1 MKFRTEKVLRDK
13 IKVVVSSPRNL
24 SYSKEKKL
32 RYRRGEVMLHRVEI
46 RRVLRML
53 QKQIEKELEKLSGH
67 PAGSSPGVG
76 SGLWIFLVLF
86 PDGDSEKL
94 VNDII

>member
-24 SYSKEKKL
+24 SFSTEKKL

-53 QKQIEKELEKLSGH
+53 QKQIEKELEKLSGL
-67 PAGSSPGVG
+67 PQNY
-76 SGLWIFLVLF
+76 
-86 PDGDSEKL
+86 KK
-94 VNDII
+94 